1 MFELSQTVEDS
12 SSQSLSLNIKLCA
25 CLLSLSLSLSRVV
38 AELKT
43 HHVTLLAPTSGHKL
57 SLARRSQHH
66 QPPPQIFIF
75 KYLNPIFTIKLSGM
89 FLLLG
94 ELFLSCCRD
103 CCFRLCL
110 CQINLY
116 LSMFKCCCRDCC
128 FRLCLIM
135 SLLSGHKL
143 SLERQSRH
151 PQPPQIFLKK
161 ADFLFLDFFSQK
173 LQFIDFKRCFYCL
186 NKVKTAA
193 DLCSIS

>member
-1 MFELSQTVEDS
+1 MLVSLSL
-12 SSQSLSLNIKLCA
+12 SLSLNIKLCA

-66 QPPPQIFIF
+66 QPPQIFIF

-110 CQINLY
+110 
-116 LSMFKCCCRDCC
+116 
-128 FRLCLIM
+128 IM
-135 SLLSGHKL
+135 SLLSLLSGHKL
-143 SLERQSRH
+143 SLERRSHH
-151 PQPPQIFLKK
+151 PEPPKIFFKK
-161 ADFLFLDFFSQK
+161 ADFPFWIFS
-173 LQFIDFKRCFYCL
+173 LRNFNSLTSNVAFI
-186 NKVKTAA
+186 A
-193 DLCSIS
+193 